1 MRTNPAVA
9 TVATARKL
17 AVLFYQAMRHGMAYV
32 ERGLEAY
39 EKADRERQQRRLQ
52 RRALEM
58 GFDLVPI

>member
-1 MRTNPAVA
+1 
-9 TVATARKL
+9 
-17 AVLFYQAMRHGMAYV
+17 MRHGMAYV